1 MDKRKLVRDAD
12 GLEKMD
18 RSALE
23 KRVWQCERESRLARA
38 SVSGLEEEL
47 ERYRIREDGHLSELE
62 SLRAKVLAMRG
73 VRELATR
80 AKREAEENQRDAKDW
95 EVRAARAE
103 ADLEQFRL
111 QCNKVSSERDSARES
126 FREASLEFEAVKR
139 DKARMDEEVRM
150 TAAKLDDELA
160 HAAVA
165 EQKHKHTAESLVAV
179 KAELAE
185 ARQLEHRLRETITHE
200 KQCAARLEQ
209 DVRDAQRIAIKHR
222 LEAMETDQL
231 KHDVRRLVRLLAS
244 TSEYESLGS
253 LLGRDSLSYVGGSDP
268 TSPIGNNNCNARRAA
283 HATDDEHAE
292 REWATLASIADRR
305 GASVDPLISDEAANW
320 APAQA
325 VQAGRKFHLAQ
336 GLPWPAVKAF
346 LRETNEAWLKRER
359 KLVDRLN
366 TNFQRRVDDIFR
378 KTQHGLPYDK
388 IRHDQEIA
396 RLKLRLRQV
405 RTRRHLKG
413 RPKTPVDRS
422 LPNDRD
428 KMRLAVPT
436 AMSRTAKD
444 NLLAASLQAIKA
456 VAQASAT
463 QQSSHHVLPTD
474 CI

>member
-1 MDKRKLVRDAD
+1 MDKRKLLRGID
-12 GLEKMD
+12 GLDKLD

-23 KRVWQCERESRLARA
+23 KRVWQCERASRLARA

-62 SLRAKVLAMRG
+62 SLRSKLLAMRG

-80 AKREAEENQRDAKDW
+80 AKRDADESKRDAKNW
-95 EVRAARAE
+95 ELRAVKAE
-103 ADLEQFRL
+103 VDLEQWRL
-111 QCNKVSSERDSARES
+111 QCEKIRTERDNVKES
-126 FREASLEFEAVKR
+126 FRAASLESEAVKR
-139 DKARMDEEVRM
+139 EKARMEEEVH
-150 TAAKLDDELA
+150 TSAAKLDAELA
-160 HAAVA
+160 QAAVA
-165 EQKHKHTAESLVAV
+165 EQKYQHAAESLVAV

-185 ARQLEHRLRETITHE
+185 VRQLENRLREAITHE

-209 DVRDAQRIAIKHR
+209 DVRDAQQIAIKHR

-244 TSEYESLGS
+244 TSEYESFGR

-268 TSPIGNNNCNARRAA
+268 TAPSSSNKCKGCRAA
-283 HATDDEHAE
+283 HDTDDEHAE
-292 REWATLASIADRR
+292 REWAALAAISDRH
-305 GASVDPLISDEAANW
+305 GASVDPIASDEAANW

-336 GLPWPAVKAF
+336 GLPWPAVNAF

-359 KLVDRLN
+359 KLLDRLN
-366 TNFQRRVDDIFR
+366 TTFQRRIDDIFR

-422 LPNDRD
+422 LPKDLD
-428 KMRLAVPT
+428 KIHLAVPT

-463 QQSSHHVLPTD
+463 QSADSILPTES
-474 CI
+474 I